1 MTEGQTP
8 EPLDDLGAR
17 LKAIRARSKAKS
29 QGHGLTGGEGNLLG
43 MAFRFGVELVSAL
56 AVGLGIGYL
65 LDRWL
70 GTSPWMM
77 VMFFFLGAAAGML
90 NVYRATLSLGM
101 AGPGAS
107 QGEAETRSGKDE
119 IRRD

>member
-1 MTEGQTP
+1 MTEGQAP

-17 LKAIRARSKAKS
+17 LKAIRARGSARP
-29 QGHGLTGGEGNLLG
+29 QGRGLSGGEGNLLG

-70 GTSPWMM
+70 DTSPWMM
-77 VMFFFLGAAAGML
+77 VVFFFLGATAGIL

-101 AGPGAS
+101 GGPGAG
-107 QGEAETRSGKDE
+107 QGEAETRPEGDDT
-119 IRRD
+119 RRG